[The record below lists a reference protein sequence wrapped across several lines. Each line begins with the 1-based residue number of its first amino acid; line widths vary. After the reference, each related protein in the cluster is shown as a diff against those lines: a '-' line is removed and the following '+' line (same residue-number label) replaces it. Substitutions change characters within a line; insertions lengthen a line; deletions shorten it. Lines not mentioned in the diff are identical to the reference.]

1 MKIAFL
7 FDVCFKKYNGRFYS
21 INLSKEFW
29 ESRYL
34 PFFDEIVVVGRYSDA
49 NEEEIKRLVRS
60 DSENVKFKCIQNS
73 HQVKRIVNLKKEY
86 DYIEKAIDDC
96 DAVITRG
103 WWGAQICQKLK
114 KPYLFE
120 VIVDSW
126 DSLWFHSLIGKMLAF
141 PYDYLQ
147 KISVK
152 KADYTLYVT
161 NKYLQKRYP
170 TNGKNIGCSDV
181 SLDSF
186 DSNILNK
193 RINHIKTH
201 SGKMILGTTAAVN
214 VRYKGQE
221 FVIQALA
228 ILKKIGITN
237 FEYQLVGNGDY
248 SYLKDLAKKLGVIE
262 QVKFLGGKPHE
273 QVFDWLDSIDIY
285 IQPSLQEGL
294 PRALVEAQ
302 SRALPCLGSSTGGI
316 PELLPSDCIF
326 DKKGNKPQAIA
337 DWLIT
342 INQGKLLKYAEN
354 NFKEACKYQ
363 KEVLDKKRKKFY
375 MSFKTYVERRNGA
388 TN

>member
-7 FDVCFKKYNGRFYS
+7 FDVCFKKYKGRFYS

-34 PFFDEIVVVGRYSDA
+34 TFFDEIVVVGRYS
-49 NEEEIKRLVRS
+49 NVSEEEIKKLVCS
-60 DSENVKFKCIQNS
+60 DSKRVKFKCIPNS
-73 HQVKRIVNLKKEY
+73 SPIKRIIDLKKEY
-86 DYIEKAIDDC
+86 AYIEKIISDC

-103 WWGAQICQKLK
+103 WWGVNVCKKLQ

-126 DSLWFHSLIGKMLAF
+126 DSLWFHSFMGKILAL
-141 PYDYLQ
+141 PYDLFQ
-147 KISVK
+147 KQSVK
-152 KADYTLYVT
+152 NADYVLYVT

-170 TNGKNIGCSDV
+170 TNGKSIGCSDV
-181 SLDSF
+181 ALESSDS
-186 DSNILNK
+186 SVLSK
-193 RINHIKTH
+193 RINHIKKH

-228 ILKKIGITN
+228 ILKKMGITN
-237 FEYQLVGNGDY
+237 FEYQLVGNGDN
-248 SYLKDLAKKLGVIE
+248 SYLKNLAEKSGVIK

-294 PRALVEAQ
+294 PRALIEAQ
-302 SRALPCLGSSTGGI
+302 SRALPCIGSSTGGI
-316 PELLPSDCIF
+316 PELLPDDCIC
-326 DKKGNKPQAIA
+326 DKKGNMPQAIA
-337 DWLIT
+337 DWLMN
-342 INQGKLLKYAEN
+342 INQEKLLKYAEN
-354 NFKEACKYQ
+354 NFKESCKYQ
-363 KEVLDKKRKKFY
+363 KEVLDNKRKKFY
-375 MSFKTYVERRNGA
+375 MDFKTYVERRNGA
-388 TN
+388 VN